1 MPIYLFS
8 FLNFLPQ
15 IIETAY
21 KAFCTYFGLEW
32 FIYFLFFKNT
42 FPLLLFS
49 FSFKTLSV
57 FIPSSSIFSN
67 IVEDTS
73 LWPNVYIFCWIMHD
87 YRLLYSIK
95 VNLPV
100 SGFLHNFSDC
110 FVNILGVLSL
120 MILWHYVHI
129 SIIAL
134 ITLCCFLS
142 RL

>member
-67 IVEDTS
+67 IVEDPS
-73 LWPNVYIFCWIMHD
+73 LWPNVYIFCWIMHVVVLKII
-87 YRLLYSIK
+87 YIAIVKYGISTKGSWYKEPLR
-95 VNLPV
+95 
-100 SGFLHNFSDC
+100 H
-110 FVNILGVLSL
+110 LGNLSL
-120 MILWHYVHI
+120 NFILNIFFPHMIGL
-129 SIIAL
+129 
-134 ITLCCFLS
+134 
-142 RL
+142 